1 MFKILKYSF
10 YDLIRSRWTY
20 IYCGFYLLFT
30 LSLLWLSNDLS
41 KVVISLMNVVLLLC
55 PLIATMFG
63 VMYYY
68 NSREFTEL
76 LLAQPVRRTSIF
88 LGQYLGVA
96 GSLSASWV
104 IGVGVPFALYGVF
117 GSEQAGNF
125 AMLLFTGVVLSFV
138 FSAIAFFI
146 ALKNENRIKGFGL
159 AILAWL
165 FFAVIYDGLLLLSL
179 SLLTEYPLEKF
190 SLIASLLNPI
200 DLSRILILL
209 KLDVSAL
216 MGFTGAV
223 FRKFLGTGFGMA
235 IAFGVLMLWVAMPVW
250 SIKRVAGRKD
260 F

>member
-76 LLAQPVRRTSIF
+76 LLAQPVKRTSIF

-96 GSLSASWV
+96 SSLSASWV

-235 IAFGVLMLWVAMPVW
+235 IAFGMLMLWVAVPVW
-250 SIKRVAGRKD
+250 GIKRVAGRKD

>member
-1 MFKILKYSF
+1 MVKILKYSF
-10 YDLIRSRWTY
+10 FDLVRSRWTY
-20 IYCGFYLLFT
+20 IYCAFYFLFT
-30 LSLLWLSNDLS
+30 LTLLWLSNDLS

-76 LLAQPVRRTSIF
+76 LLAQPVKRTSIF
-88 LGQYLGVA
+88 FGQYLGVA
-96 GSLSASWV
+96 ASLSASWL
-104 IGVGVPFALYGVF
+104 IGTGVPFILYGVF
-117 GSEQAGNF
+117 GSAQAGNF
-125 AMLLFTGVVLSFV
+125 FTLLLTGVALSFI
-138 FSAIAFFI
+138 FSAIAFLI

-165 FFAVIYDGLLLLSL
+165 FFAVIYDGLLLLAL
-179 SLLTEYPLEKF
+179 SYFSDYPLEKF
-190 SLIASLLNPI
+190 SLAASMLNPI

-209 KLDVSAL
+209 KLDISAL

-223 FRKFLGTGFGMA
+223 FRKFLGTGMGMG
-235 IAFGVLMLWVAMPVW
+235 ISLIVLGLWVILPALG
-250 SIKRVAGRKD
+250 IRRVAARKD

>member
-1 MFKILKYSF
+1 MVKILKYSF
-10 YDLIRSRWTY
+10 FDLVRSRWTY
-20 IYCGFYLLFT
+20 IYCAFYFLFT
-30 LSLLWLSNDLS
+30 LTLLWLSNDLS

-76 LLAQPVRRTSIF
+76 LLAQPVKRTSIF
-88 LGQYLGVA
+88 FGQYLGVA
-96 GSLSASWV
+96 ASLSASWL
-104 IGVGVPFALYGVF
+104 IGTGVPFILYGVF
-117 GSEQAGNF
+117 GSAQAGNF
-125 AMLLFTGVVLSFV
+125 FTLLLTGVALSFI
-138 FSAIAFFI
+138 FSAIAFLI

-165 FFAVIYDGLLLLSL
+165 FFAVIYDGLLLLAL
-179 SLLTEYPLEKF
+179 SYFSDYPLEKF
-190 SLIASLLNPI
+190 SLAASMLTPI

-209 KLDVSAL
+209 KLDISAL

-223 FRKFLGTGFGMA
+223 FRKFLGTGMGMG
-235 IAFGVLMLWVAMPVW
+235 ISLIVLGLWVILPALG
-250 SIKRVAGRKD
+250 IRRVAARKD